1 MAPAIKIERTR
12 IPEVVAL
19 FPREFTDLR
28 GTFAETYN
36 RRTFSEL
43 GLDWE
48 FVQDNQSYSAKRGTI
63 RGLHFQIPPAAQTKL
78 IRVLR
83 GSVLDV
89 AVDIRH
95 GSPTYGQH
103 VSQLLTAENRAQLL
117 VPEGFAHGFCT
128 LEDDTVVLYK
138 VTRYY
143 SPSHERGLRWSDP
156 ALGIEW
162 GVSTAEALLNPRD
175 HEFPLLRELPS
186 FFAYTENGYFATSI
200 EVP

>member
-1 MAPAIKIERTR
+1 MAPAIKIERTK

-48 FVQDNQSYSAKRGTI
+48 FVQDNQSYSAKKGTI

-89 AVDIRH
+89 AVDIRE

-103 VSQLLTAENRAQLL
+103 VSQLLTAENRAQFLM
-117 VPEGFAHGFCT
+117 PEGFAHGFCT

-143 SPSHERGLRWSDP
+143 STSHERGLRWNDP
-156 ALGIEW
+156 ALGIDW
-162 GVSTAEALLNPRD
+162 GVSGSEALLNPRD
-175 HEFPLLRELPS
+175 HEFPLLSELQG
-186 FFAYTENGYFATSI
+186 FFAYPKNGRLAENV